1 MPEPALPDQGRS
13 YEVRR
18 VRRARVA
25 LLVGLVLM
33 LLGAPAM
40 VAVALLTGAAWAFI
54 AALAAFVAGLVTVG
68 GVFAPG
74 RSDFHAGT
82 KLWQNDVLPGGGGGG
97 A

>member
-1 MPEPALPDQGRS
+1 MKRTGAFLL
-13 YEVRR
+13 
-18 VRRARVA
+18 AAAVA
-25 LLVGLVLM
+25 
-33 LLGAPAM
+33 AM

-74 RSDFHAGT
+74 RSTFHAGT